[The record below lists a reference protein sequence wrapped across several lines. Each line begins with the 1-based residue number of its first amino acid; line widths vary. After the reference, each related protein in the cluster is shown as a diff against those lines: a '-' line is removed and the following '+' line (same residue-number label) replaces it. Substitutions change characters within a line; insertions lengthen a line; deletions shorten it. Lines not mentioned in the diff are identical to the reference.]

1 MNETAQAQEIT
12 ITRVFDAP
20 RRLVWE
26 AWTDP
31 GQLAAWWGA
40 HGWKADPA
48 RLTMDVR
55 PGGVFSLTSVDEDGR
70 EMPQEG
76 VYREV
81 LEPERLVIEEPAQGN
96 WHEGSEIV
104 VTFADLGGDR
114 TEVVLRGTIN
124 TTEEMARTAEGG
136 INETLERLGK
146 HLEAR

>member
-1 MNETAQAQEIT
+1 MAAAQEVT

-40 HGWKADPA
+40 RGWSADPA

-55 PGGVFSLTSVDEDGR
+55 PGGVFSLTSVSEDGR

-76 VYREV
+76 IYREV
-81 LEPERLVIEEPAQGN
+81 VEPERLVIEESAKGN
-96 WHEGSEIV
+96 WHEGSEIA
-104 VTFADLGGDR
+104 VTFTDLGDDR
-114 TEVVLRGTIN
+114 TEVVLHGTIN
-124 TTEEMARTAEGG
+124 TTEEMARMAMGG
-136 INETLERLGK
+136 MSETIERLAE
-146 HLEAR
+146 HLAAR